1 MPLPLPAAAALLPV
15 LELDATAAGQL
26 MLSRPL
32 VMGPLLGLALDR
44 GALGLAMG
52 AVLEGLLAQDLPV
65 GSHMPLNAT
74 VALGVALLAACLP
87 VPLAP
92 AAALPLGL
100 LAGDLHARGE
110 AWLRQ
115 GRRGVCRSAEER
127 LSGSGSVSWA
137 RLIMPTL
144 ASQAAW
150 TASVAALALLGLAPA
165 AGWAWAHAPECV
177 RAGLEFGWR
186 VAPWLAMAGLF
197 KALGRVA

>member
-1 MPLPLPAAAALLPV
+1 MALPLPVAAALVPV
-15 LELDATAAGQL
+15 LELDATAAAQL

-32 VMGPLLGLALDR
+32 VMGPLLGLALGQ
-44 GALGLAMG
+44 GALGLTLG

-87 VPLAP
+87 APLAP
-92 AAALPLGL
+92 ALALPLGL

-110 AWLRQ
+110 ARLRQ
-115 GRRGVCRSAEER
+115 GRRGVCRAAEDR
-127 LSGSGSVSWA
+127 LAGSGTVSWP
-137 RLIMPTL
+137 RLIVPTL
-144 ASQAAW
+144 VGQAAW
-150 TASVAALALLGLAPA
+150 TALVTAVAVWGLAPA
-165 AGWAWAHAPECV
+165 AAAAWTRAPECA
-177 RAGLEFGWR
+177 RAGLDFGWR